1 MGLDERCDKDLV
13 TASCGGDRMAYAG
26 LVRRH
31 YGHVFLVCLG
41 VLGNVHDAE
50 DVAQDAMIQ
59 GFQRVR
65 QLRDGSQF
73 GGWIVA
79 IARNLSINHL
89 RKRKARGKAMSEW
102 SAEPSVACVEG
113 ILPSGVSDV
122 PSAIRRRDAF
132 GTRGQD
138 ARDTGASEDL
148 EWAVARLPSD
158 LRLPLV
164 MYYFDGQ
171 DVKTV
176 ARTLEMSTS
185 GVYLKLRT
193 AIKELHQMLTAQ
205 GDTP

>member
-1 MGLDERCDKDLV
+1 MDERSDKDLV
-13 TASCGGDRMAYAG
+13 TASCGGDRPAYAG

-31 YGHVFLVCLG
+31 YGHVFLVCFG

-50 DVAQDAMIQ
+50 DVAQDALLK
-59 GFQRVR
+59 GFEQIR
-65 QLRDGSQF
+65 QLREGDQF
-73 GGWIVA
+73 GGWVAA
-79 IARNLSINHL
+79 IARNLSINQL
-89 RKRKARGKAMSEW
+89 RKRRSRDKAASEW
-102 SAEPSVACVEG
+102 SAGSGPARVES
-113 ILPSGVSDV
+113 ILPSGVADV

-138 ARDTGASEDL
+138 ARDTSAFEDL
-148 EWAVARLPSD
+148 ERAVARLPWD

-164 MYYFDGQ
+164 MHYLDGQ

-176 ARTLEMSTS
+176 AARMEMSTS

-193 AIKELHQMLTAQ
+193 AIRELQEMLTTQ

>member
-1 MGLDERCDKDLV
+1 MDERSDRDLV
-13 TASCGGDRMAYAG
+13 TASCGGDRTAYAG

-50 DVAQDAMIQ
+50 DVAQDAMIK
-59 GFQRVR
+59 GFEQIRQVR
-65 QLRDGSQF
+65 EGDQF

-79 IARNLSINHL
+79 VARNLSINQL
-89 RKRKARGKAMSEW
+89 RKRKTTEKTMSTW
-102 SAEPSVACVEG
+102 WAGPGGSRVEG
-113 ILPSGVSDV
+113 VSGMGFQPMNHRQD
-122 PSAIRRRDAF
+122 ADATTDRGRDAL
-132 GTRGQD
+132 
-138 ARDTGASEDL
+138 DTGASEDL
-148 EWAVARLPSD
+148 QRAVARLPWD

-176 ARTLEMSTS
+176 ARRLEISPS

-193 AIKELHQMLTAQ
+193 AIKELHEMLTAQ